1 MAGMSEGQQDYE
13 RLGAKRLRLVDCI
26 SQSVGFMGPVFS
38 AAFLIPLIAGVSAS
52 GKGAGVATPLAVLL
66 AAIGTFALGWIVAQ
80 YAKRVHAAGSLYDY
94 VSNGLGVRA
103 GAFAGWIYYGGTTIL
118 ASAIACL
125 VGWYVHDVIFTA
137 DPAVPG
143 VISASSPLP
152 MWGWSLI
159 FVGAVFLVQYLGV
172 HISTRAQLTL
182 ALASAVVV
190 LAFFVKVIVDAP
202 TANLEPFKPS
212 SAADGWTGI
221 MFGVLYGVLIFVGF
235 ETAANLGEE
244 TAEPKRSIPRA
255 VVYTVLIA
263 TVFYLIASY
272 AQIVGF
278 GMDLSVITDPAV
290 AAAPLFALGSPT
302 SAGGYGSDFI
312 LKLLE
317 VVVLLDIL
325 AVGLGAAVASARGVF
340 ALARDRRIP
349 GGLATVSQSR
359 GTPVAAIAFV
369 EVVSLVMIG
378 IAQFADTVFAEASP
392 SPHFFDM
399 FLWLSTFGGF
409 ALMIV
414 YGLLAL
420 GSFWGLRQ
428 GANYVGVVIAAVIG
442 VAISVA
448 AVFGGIYKQP
458 APFNLVWRYVAV
470 WAVLGLVV
478 AVTMRGRPPASSV
491 LDELRSDEEA
501 GINPAGVRAEGIG

>member
-1 MAGMSEGQQDYE
+1 MAGMSEEKLGYE

-80 YAKRVHAAGSLYDY
+80 YARRVHAAGSLYDY
-94 VSNGLGVRA
+94 VSNGLGARA
-103 GAFAGWIYYGGTTIL
+103 GAFAGWIYYGGTTVL

-125 VGWYVHDVIFTA
+125 VGWYVHDVIFTV

-143 VISASSPLP
+143 VISSSSPLP

-159 FVGAVFLVQYLGV
+159 FVAAVFLLQYLGV

-190 LAFFVKVIVDAP
+190 LAFFIKVIVDAP
-202 TANLEPFKPS
+202 NANLEPFKPS
-212 SAADGWTGI
+212 SAADGWSGI

-255 VVYTVLIA
+255 VLYTVLIA
-263 TVFYLIASY
+263 TVFYLIAAY

-278 GMDLSVITDPAV
+278 GQDLSVITDPAV

-302 SAGGYGSDFI
+302 AAGGYGSDFI
-312 LKLLE
+312 L
-317 VVVLLDIL
+317 
-325 AVGLGAAVASARGVF
+325 
-340 ALARDRRIP
+340 
-349 GGLATVSQSR
+349 
-359 GTPVAAIAFV
+359 
-369 EVVSLVMIG
+369 
-378 IAQFADTVFAEASP
+378 
-392 SPHFFDM
+392 
-399 FLWLSTFGGF
+399 
-409 ALMIV
+409 
-414 YGLLAL
+414 
-420 GSFWGLRQ
+420 
-428 GANYVGVVIAAVIG
+428 
-442 VAISVA
+442 
-448 AVFGGIYKQP
+448 
-458 APFNLVWRYVAV
+458 
-470 WAVLGLVV
+470 
-478 AVTMRGRPPASSV
+478 
-491 LDELRSDEEA
+491 
-501 GINPAGVRAEGIG
+501 